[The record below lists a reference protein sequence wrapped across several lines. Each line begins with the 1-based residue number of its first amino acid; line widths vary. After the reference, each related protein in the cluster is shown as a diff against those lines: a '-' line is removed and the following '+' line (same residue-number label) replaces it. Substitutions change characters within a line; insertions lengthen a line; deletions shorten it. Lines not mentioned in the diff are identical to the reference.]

1 MRLLCQVAGA
11 LALVTLASAPARA
24 ESFIAPF
31 IGFNFGGDSANCASL
46 RECEEK
52 RANFGVSV
60 GTRRGVLGFEQDI
73 GYARDFFGKTP
84 GADNAVLTVMS
95 SLMVVIPAGPIHPY
109 GIVGIGLIRP
119 HVKLDL
125 ASLASNENALGYG
138 IGGGLNIFLL
148 RRIGIRGDVRRLK
161 TVNDITLPL
170 FSNEKLE
177 FWRGSVGV
185 TFRF

>member
-1 MRLLCQVAGA
+1 MRSLYQVAA
-11 LALVTLASAPARA
+11 AIALVMLAAAPVRA
-24 ESFIAPF
+24 ESFISPF

-60 GTRRGVLGFEQDI
+60 GTRRGIFGFEQDI

-95 SLMVVIPAGPIHPY
+95 NLMVVIPAGPIHPY

-119 HVKLDL
+119 HVQLDL
-125 ASLASNENALGYG
+125 ASLASNQNALGYD

-148 RRIGIRGDVRRLK
+148 HSVGIRGDVRRLK

-185 TFRF
+185 TLRF